1 MSKRG
6 KIFIMQRNKSY
17 FMNLIGNNSLE
28 KEIGDLQIKLT
39 SGVAINFTSKSFKKE
54 LIGNVFKMLR
64 LLPDP

>member
-1 MSKRG
+1 
-6 KIFIMQRNKSY
+6 
-17 FMNLIGNNSLE
+17 MNLIGNNSLE